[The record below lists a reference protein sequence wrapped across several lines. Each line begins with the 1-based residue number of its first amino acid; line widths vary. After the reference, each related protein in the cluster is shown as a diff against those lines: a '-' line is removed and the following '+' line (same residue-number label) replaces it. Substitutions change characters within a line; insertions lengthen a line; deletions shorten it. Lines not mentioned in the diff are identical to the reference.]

1 MTPEVREIL
10 ERLAADREWYGGKG
24 AWRNDSSEFFLNKLD
39 EYIEL
44 IESRFKDNSE
54 EEKLI
59 VRRRTDKEKIEFWE
73 NQYYEL
79 YDQTINNNAEEK
91 PNSPASTLSDMEP
104 DVGTHLRALYE
115 GLGAAEDRI
124 SMLSIEI
131 EFLRRSLAREF
142 PDKFPYPASRPK

>member
-91 PNSPASTLSDMEP
+91 PNSPASPPKDKEP
-104 DVGTHLRALYE
+104 DVGTQLKALSERWEITERHIATLNTEIANLRMSLHHVFR
-115 GLGAAEDRI
+115 DI
-124 SMLSIEI
+124 
-131 EFLRRSLAREF
+131 LRDLA
-142 PDKFPYPASRPK
+142 SQPK